1 MNKQQ
6 LANKIWASANK
17 MRSKIEANEYKDY
30 ILGFIFYKFLS
41 DKEVLY
47 LKENG
52 VDNAEMKSI
61 TEENVDAVNLLQ
73 QDLGYFIS
81 YENLFSTWLELKK
94 DFTVANVRD
103 ALSAFD
109 RKISPNHKK
118 LFDKIFETLQTGLSK
133 LGTSTNEQNAAVRD
147 LVSLIRE
154 IPTDGRQDYDVLGFV
169 YEYLI
174 SNFAANAGKKAGE
187 FYTPHEVS
195 VMMSDII
202 ADHLKENDEIR
213 IYDPTSGS
221 GSLLINIGKSVSR
234 HINDKNNIK
243 YYAQEL
249 KQNTY
254 NLTRMNLIMRG
265 INPSNIEVRNGDT
278 LKEDWPYFDESD
290 PQGTYDP
297 LYVDAVVSNPPYSQ
311 EWDPSDQETDPR
323 YADFGVAPKGVA
335 DFAFLLHDLYHVKPS
350 GIMTIVLPHGVLYR
364 GGAELQIRSQLVEH
378 NHIDAIIGLPEK
390 VFFGTGISTI
400 VMVLKRK
407 TRVDE
412 NILFVDASRGFEK
425 EGKNNKLRAC
435 DIKKIVDV
443 VTNRTEEP
451 DFSCLVSR
459 EIIRKNEYNLN
470 ISRYVDSS
478 DKPEKFDIYATMFGG
493 IPFEE
498 LQSLSQYWNEFPA
511 LTNKLFEQNELEYSH
526 LKVENI
532 RRQIEDNQAVC
543 DFIENYHQSF
553 KDLSDFLER
562 TLIEPMMTVNIQQ
575 TQSAISNNLFE
586 RLQSIPLVDRY
597 QAYQFFS
604 KDWERIATDLEILQ
618 TEGFAAVR
626 QIDPHMVV
634 KNDNE
639 IQDGWEGH
647 VLPFDLI
654 QEELL
659 ADDLACIK
667 ALSARLE
674 AISDRYDQI
683 IESFSADEKEKSIL
697 NDDNT
702 KFVAGEI
709 KKELKKVL
717 DNITTTKIELLRTY
731 PSSKKDKILFVEQH
745 PEIAWDSV
753 EPDKSGVYGKTQI
766 NALIRNLQMEFLLS
780 EDSYEAKVK
789 EVASLIEEEKKIK
802 EELKVRE
809 RLLIDAT
816 ISAIKELT
824 DEEAVDLLRKK
835 WVAPL
840 IDSLAKMPG
849 EVISDL
855 TEKIKHLVEKY
866 AVTYQDIAN
875 RVSKSEE
882 KFHAL
887 IGELQGDTADM
898 LGLSEFRKTL
908 KTEN

>member
-882 KFHAL
+882 KLHAL
-887 IGELQGDTADM
+887 IGEL
-898 LGLSEFRKTL
+898 
-908 KTEN
+908 

>member
-47 LKENG
+47 LKDNG
-52 VDNAEMKSI
+52 VDGDEIKSI
-61 TEENVDAVNLLQ
+61 TEGNADAVNLLQ

-81 YENLFSTWLELKK
+81 YENLFSTWLEMKK

-133 LGTSTNEQNAAVRD
+133 LGASTNEQNAAVRD

-154 IPTDGRQDYDVLGFV
+154 IPTDGRQDYDVLGFI

-290 PQGTYDP
+290 PQRTYAP

-311 EWDPSDQETDPR
+311 EWDPRDQETDPR

-364 GGAELQIRSQLVEH
+364 GGAELQIRSQLVEY

-435 DIKKIVDV
+435 DIKKIVDA

-459 EIIRKNEYNLN
+459 ETIRKNEYNLN

-498 LQSLSQYWNEFPA
+498 LQALSRYWNVFSA
-511 LTNKLFEQNELEYSH
+511 LTDELFERNELGYSH

-532 RRQIEDNQAVC
+532 KRHIENNQAVR
-543 DFIENYHQSF
+543 DFIENYQKSF
-553 KDLSDFLER
+553 KDLSSFLEGI
-562 TLIEPMMTVNIQQ
+562 LIKPMMTVNIQQ
-575 TQSAISNNLFE
+575 TQSIISNNLFE
-586 RLQSIPLVDRY
+586 RLQSIPLVDKY

-604 KDWERIATDLEILQ
+604 KDWERVATDLEILQ

-626 QIDPHMVV
+626 QVDPHMVV

-639 IQDGWEGH
+639 TQDGWEGH

-659 ADDLACIK
+659 ADDLAHIK
-667 ALSARLE
+667 ALSTRLE
-674 AISDRYDQI
+674 TISDRYSQI

-697 NDDNT
+697 NEDNT

-717 DNITTTKIELLRTY
+717 DNIITPEIELLRTY
-731 PSSKKDKILFVEQH
+731 PSSKKDKIVFVEQH
-745 PEIAWDSV
+745 PEIAWESV

-766 NALIRNLQMEFLLS
+766 NILVRKLQMDFLLE

-789 EVASLIEEEKKIK
+789 EVAFLIEEEKDIK
-802 EELKVRE
+802 DELKVCE
-809 RLLIDAT
+809 KQLINATIDA
-816 ISAIKELT
+816 IKGLT
-824 DEEAVDLLRKK
+824 DEAAVDLLRKK
-835 WVAPL
+835 WIVPL
-840 IDSLAKMPG
+840 MTSLAKMPG
-849 EVISDL
+849 EVISEL
-855 TEKIKHLVEKY
+855 TARIKYLAEKY

-875 RVSKSEE
+875 RVSKSE
-882 KFHAL
+882 KKLYAL
-887 IGELQGDTADM
+887 IGELQGETADM

-908 KTEN
+908 KTEK

>member
-47 LKENG
+47 LKDNG
-52 VDNAEMKSI
+52 VDGDEMKSI
-61 TEENVDAVNLLQ
+61 TEGNADAVNLLQ

-81 YENLFSTWLELKK
+81 YENLFSTWLDMKK
-94 DFTVANVRD
+94 DFTVANIRD

-109 RKISPNHKK
+109 RKINPNHKK

-133 LGTSTNEQNAAVRD
+133 LGASTNEQNAAVRD

-154 IPTDGRQDYDVLGFV
+154 IPTDGRQDYDVLGFI

-311 EWDPSDQETDPR
+311 EWDPRDQETDPR
-323 YADFGVAPKGVA
+323 YADFGVAPKSVA

-364 GGAELQIRSQLVEH
+364 GGAELQIRSQLVEY

-412 NILFVDASRGFEK
+412 KILFVDASRGFEK

-459 EIIRKNEYNLN
+459 ETIRKNEYNLN

-498 LQSLSQYWNEFPA
+498 LQALSRYWNVFSA
-511 LTNKLFEQNELEYSH
+511 LTDELFERNELGYSH

-532 RRQIEDNQAVC
+532 KRHIENNQAVR
-543 DFIENYHQSF
+543 DFIENYQKSF
-553 KDLSDFLER
+553 KDLSSFLEGI
-562 TLIEPMMTVNIQQ
+562 LIKPMMTVNIQQ
-575 TQSAISNNLFE
+575 TQSTISNNLFE
-586 RLQSIPLVDRY
+586 RLQSIPLVDKY

-604 KDWERIATDLEILQ
+604 KDWERVATDLEILQ

-626 QIDPHMVV
+626 QVDPHMVV

-659 ADDLACIK
+659 ADDLAHIK
-667 ALSARLE
+667 ALSTRLE
-674 AISDRYDQI
+674 TISDRYSQI

-697 NDDNT
+697 NEDNT

-717 DNITTTKIELLRTY
+717 DNIITPEIELLRTY
-731 PSSKKDKILFVEQH
+731 PSSKKDKIVFVEQH
-745 PEIAWDSV
+745 PEIAWESV

-766 NALIRNLQMEFLLS
+766 NILIRKLQMDFLLE

-789 EVASLIEEEKKIK
+789 EVASLIEEEKDIK
-802 EELKVRE
+802 DELKVCE
-809 RLLIDAT
+809 KQLINATIDA
-816 ISAIKELT
+816 IKGLT
-824 DEEAVDLLRKK
+824 DEAAVDLLRKK
-835 WVAPL
+835 WIVPL
-840 IDSLAKMPG
+840 MTSLAKMPG
-849 EVISDL
+849 EVISEL
-855 TEKIKHLVEKY
+855 TESVKYLAEKY

-875 RVSKSEE
+875 RVSKSE
-882 KFHAL
+882 KKLYAL
-887 IGELQGDTADM
+887 IGELQGETADM

-908 KTEN
+908 KTEK